1 MQEYTKLNR
10 PEILSFLFHP
20 RKAPKTL
27 LPEGAIDLNISVD
40 HEVFLG
46 CRLYISALS
55 SPSILYFHGNG
66 EIVCDHDD
74 IALEYMNVG
83 CNLLVMSYRGYGW
96 SSGFPTV
103 TSLFK
108 DAVVAFD
115 EVKRHLQHL
124 GASGPLF
131 VMGRSLGSAP
141 AIEVALRFGDSL
153 KGLILESS
161 FADSLPL
168 LRTLGI
174 DTSKTEIL
182 EEECFGNKQ
191 KISTVTLPTLFLH
204 GARDQLIP
212 PSEAEKLQAHS
223 GARNK
228 QFFLIPGADHNTLIS
243 YGGIQYF
250 LTIRQF
256 IDAITGESS
265 WRNIRRQR
273 KGRESKS

>member
-1 MQEYTKLNR
+1 MQKYSKLDR
-10 PEILSFLFHP
+10 PEILSLLFHP
-20 RKAPKTL
+20 RKEPKTP
-27 LPEGAIDLNISVD
+27 LPEGAIDLDISVD

-46 CRLYISALS
+46 CRFYISDLS

-66 EIVCDHDD
+66 EIVCDHDE
-74 IALEYMNVG
+74 IARGYMNVG

-103 TSLFK
+103 TSLFQ
-108 DAVVAFD
+108 DAVAAFG
-115 EVKRHLQHL
+115 EVKEQLAHL

-168 LRTLGI
+168 FRTLGI
-174 DTSKTEIL
+174 DTAKMGIL
-182 EEECFGNKQ
+182 EEEGFGNRK
-191 KISTVTLPTLFLH
+191 KISAVTLPTLFLH

-212 PSEAEKLQAHS
+212 SSEAEKLQADS

-228 QFFLIPGADHNTLIS
+228 QFLLIPGADHNSLIS
-243 YGGIQYF
+243 FGGIQYF
-250 LTIRQF
+250 LTIRRF

-265 WRNIRRQR
+265 WRNIRKQR
-273 KGRESKS
+273 KNRQSKS